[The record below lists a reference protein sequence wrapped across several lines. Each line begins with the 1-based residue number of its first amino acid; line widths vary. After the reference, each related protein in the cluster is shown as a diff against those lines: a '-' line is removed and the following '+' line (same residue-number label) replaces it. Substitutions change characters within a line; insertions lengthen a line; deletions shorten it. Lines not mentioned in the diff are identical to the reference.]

1 VFVFN
6 RRASNNDVSIKMTND
21 TSKSNW
27 FNWTKEEQERYNTLK
42 SLVQT
47 KHELSPEDWDWFAVR
62 QRTLRFYGG
71 AKNSISARRFAIK
84 AGKDG
89 VVKGYSTKPR

>member
-1 VFVFN
+1 
-6 RRASNNDVSIKMTND
+6 MTND

-27 FNWTKEEQERYNTLK
+27 FSWTKEEQERYNRLK

-47 KHELSPEDWDWFAVR
+47 KHELSPEDRDWFTVR
-62 QRTLRFYGG
+62 KRTLRFYNS
-71 AKNSISARRFAIK
+71 AKHSISACRFAIK